1 MSDEPDNIVLV
12 YLRRLDAEMD
22 RAIGKIS
29 YFATQT
35 SIVESGLASVRSDTA
50 GLHHAYAAVESE
62 LDQIRT
68 RLDRTDRRR
77 DLQDV
82 MH

>member
-1 MSDEPDNIVLV
+1 MSDEPETIVLV
-12 YLRRLDAEMD
+12 HLRRLDAKMD
-22 RAIGKIS
+22 RTIES
-29 YFATQT
+29 VDNLATRM
-35 SIVESGLASVRSDTA
+35 SIVDSGLASVRSETA